1 MRISDWSSDVCSS
14 DLHHHEEPREDSI
27 ANVGQRALGLLIG
40 GGDLAHGI
48 GGCKAGASQL
58 VVKAAET
65 ANVRA
70 AQRGRELA
78 GEATQRKH
86 ANLGDR
92 KSVVAGKERSVRV
105 NLGGRRIHKKKKK
118 NIK

>member
-14 DLHHHEEPREDSI
+14 D
-27 ANVGQRALGLLIG
+27 LLIG

-86 ANLGDR
+86 ANLGAVER
-92 KSVVAGKERSVRV
+92 CHGKIEECELAAAIGIFAEWILHRSEERRV
-105 NLGGRRIHKKKKK
+105 GQECVSTCRSRWSPYQ
-118 NIK
+118 